1 MSSSAVDDLLNSPEY
16 HSDDIGDIGA
26 EEEEALLEEEYEQQE
41 QHNPELQDGEIL
53 DLDSGNIIEEEGDE
67 TFEREDRFH
76 SERPIKQVEVQLKSS
91 GPIKSNW
98 SDNRNKRSMRG
109 GYRNNNYIQRRNNF
123 QNNTQNKRV
132 LINPHFK
139 GHVPVRNNI
148 SLVWDKN
155 LNKKPLIHVQPWAQN
170 PVQNNPWNQSCQQP
184 HQQQIHSGYLIPQKI
199 GVVASAASNVF
210 IPPINNQQ
218 YIQPIP
224 QKNVQQ
230 AFYQQ
235 PIYAPQHE
243 PINGFNQFTQYHNN
257 NNSSTMTSIGCANP
271 APFQQPVVQ
280 QNNYIQQPR
289 FESPPKNNNFQ
300 RNFAV
305 RGGNKMVSVETHRNL
320 AGPQARKRFLNKSS
334 PQTRTNLQQVKVAD
348 YIPLNTKQPEITIK
362 IEKGIEEEDETVKK
376 YRLLIEEQKKLR
388 EEILRRKEERRKNA
402 AAGGS
407 GDIVSE
413 PLVTSKVL
421 TNSLKW
427 SKTIENNNIVNE
439 QKNVTVNDVNVES
452 NSCTAVDKNAV
463 TSFLSNRKII
473 AKDDTL
479 PDTSIV
485 VVSNLATGSTE
496 VKLRKLC
503 KGVGDVK
510 NLVISP
516 IERQATIEFKS
527 VASAHTFYKKYQR
540 FMLDLSMIQ
549 VVLKKT

>member
-76 SERPIKQVEVQLKSS
+76 SERPIKQ
-91 GPIKSNW
+91 
-98 SDNRNKRSMRG
+98 
-109 GYRNNNYIQRRNNF
+109 
-123 QNNTQNKRV
+123 
-132 LINPHFK
+132 
-139 GHVPVRNNI
+139 
-148 SLVWDKN
+148 
-155 LNKKPLIHVQPWAQN
+155 
-170 PVQNNPWNQSCQQP
+170 
-184 HQQQIHSGYLIPQKI
+184 
-199 GVVASAASNVF
+199 
-210 IPPINNQQ
+210 
-218 YIQPIP
+218 
-224 QKNVQQ
+224 
-230 AFYQQ
+230 
-235 PIYAPQHE
+235 
-243 PINGFNQFTQYHNN
+243 
-257 NNSSTMTSIGCANP
+257 
-271 APFQQPVVQ
+271 
-280 QNNYIQQPR
+280 
-289 FESPPKNNNFQ
+289 
-300 RNFAV
+300 V